1 MGMATMSDRLDRL
14 KAINQ
19 AISLAEQ
26 SRGQP
31 ERVLTILATAAIM
44 ICEGHGIPIEQ
55 FLQHVMRGY
64 KEHHDISDEDSE

>member
-1 MGMATMSDRLDRL
+1 MSERLDRL

-19 AISLAEQ
+19 AIELAEQ

-31 ERVLTILATAAIM
+31 ERMLTILATAAIM

-55 FLQHVMRGY
+55 FLKHVMRGY
-64 KEHHDISDEDSE
+64 KDHNQITDEDSE

>member
-1 MGMATMSDRLDRL
+1 MGMAPMSERLERL

-31 ERVLTILATAAIM
+31 ERMLTILATAAI
-44 ICEGHGIPIEQ
+44 IVCEGHGIPIEQ
-55 FLQHVMRGY
+55 FVQHVMRGY

>member
-1 MGMATMSDRLDRL
+1 MGMAPMSDRLDRL

-55 FLQHVMRGY
+55 FIQHVMRGY